1 VFISSLF
8 HEIWRL
14 LLLAI
19 FIPEDKILDIKNA
32 ADIVDVISEVVH
44 LKKTGRNFVGLCPFH
59 SEKTPSFTVSPEKQ
73 IFHCFG
79 CGAGGNVFSF
89 LMKNN
94 GLAFP
99 EAARTLAQR
108 YSIDIPQKHLTPEQK
123 KRMGERES
131 LLKINRQ
138 AADYFHQMLF
148 RRPTGQ
154 PAMAYLKKRGL
165 SAEIIDRFK
174 LGYAPKGWNNII
186 NFFSKSSVPLSKVE
200 RSGLILP
207 KKNKRGYYDR
217 FRDRIV
223 FPILDVNQNVIGF
236 GGRVMDDAL
245 PKYLNSPETSV
256 YSKSRSLYGL
266 YLAKDKGRTT
276 DTIYIVEGY
285 LDLLTLHQHG
295 IENAVATLGTALT
308 SGHVRILSRYV
319 SKLVLVYDSDEAG
332 IRSAQRC
339 IDIFWKEHVDFSRGD
354 VFREEKAD
362 TQILVLPEGHDPDS
376 FLREKG
382 AESFHKAA
390 TRAPGIVSF
399 LIEQSIAKHG
409 LSTEGKIRVV
419 ADLKNPLATINDHVA
434 RSLYVKK
441 LAERIGIEENII
453 LQEIRT
459 SAAQKQNKD
468 PNRHAALE
476 STKGSRLE
484 RQIIAMMLQFP
495 AILPEIRKNDVIEYI
510 ENPHLRSIATTIL
523 EHQLSSDK
531 QIFELFIDKPEQERI
546 LSALAMIED
555 AWEKNGC
562 LKLIAQFIK
571 NSQKRRDRRILDE
584 IKAAEEQND
593 QEKLA
598 KLLKQKQKLA
608 VRSQKQHPV

>member
-1 VFISSLF
+1 M
-8 HEIWRL
+8 
-14 LLLAI
+14 AN
-19 FIPEDKILDIKNA
+19 FIPEDKILDIRNA
-32 ADIVDVISEVVH
+32 SDIVDVISEVVH

-73 IFHCFG
+73 IFYCFG
-79 CGAGGNVFSF
+79 CGAGGNIFSF
-89 LMKNN
+89 LMKND

-99 EAARTLAQR
+99 EAARSLARR
-108 YSIDIPQKHLTPEQK
+108 YSIDIPRKHLTPEQK

-138 AADYFHQMLF
+138 AMDYFRQMLH
-148 RRPTGQ
+148 RSPTGQ

-165 SAEIIDRFK
+165 SAEIIDRFN

-186 NFFSKSSVPLSKVE
+186 NFFSKSGVPLAKVE

-207 KKNKRGYYDR
+207 KKDSHGYYDR
-217 FRDRIV
+217 FRERIA
-223 FPILDVNQNVIGF
+223 FPIIDVNQAVIGF
-236 GGRVMDDAL
+236 GGRVMDDSL
-245 PKYLNSPETSV
+245 PKYLNSPETPV

-266 YLAKDKGRTT
+266 HLAKDKSHTT

-308 SGHVRILSRYV
+308 ADHVRMLSRYV
-319 SKLVLVYDSDEAG
+319 PRLILVYDSDEAG
-332 IRSAQRC
+332 IRSARRC
-339 IDIFWKEHVDFSRGD
+339 IDIFWKEHVDFRRGD

-362 TQILVLPEGHDPDS
+362 TQILVLPDGHDPDS

-382 AESFHKAA
+382 AESFQKAA
-390 TRAPGIVSF
+390 TQAPGIVSF

-419 ADLKNPLATINDHVA
+419 TDLKNPLAAINDNVA

-459 SAAQKQNKD
+459 RAAQKEKKD
-468 PNRHAALE
+468 TDKHEILGAI
-476 STKGSRLE
+476 KGSRLE
-484 RQIIAMMLQFP
+484 RQIVAMMLQFP
-495 AILPEIRKNDVIEYI
+495 VILPEIRKYEVIEYI
-510 ENPHLRSIATTIL
+510 ENPLLKSIGTAIL
-523 EHQLSSDK
+523 EHQGTSAAQITELLSG
-531 QIFELFIDKPEQERI
+531 IDNPEQEQLI
-546 LSALAMIED
+546 SALAMIEES
-555 AWEKNGC
+555 WEKDGC
-562 LKLIAQFIK
+562 MKLIAQFVK
-571 NSQKRRDRRILDE
+571 NGQRRRDHQILE
-584 IKAAEEQND
+584 QIKAAEQKND
-593 QEKLA
+593 QETLA
-598 KLLKQKQKLA
+598 KLLKHKQKLA
-608 VRSQKQHPV
+608 MRSQKLHLA

>member
-1 VFISSLF
+1 M
-8 HEIWRL
+8 
-14 LLLAI
+14 AN
-19 FIPEDKILDIKNA
+19 FIPEDKILDIRNA
-32 ADIVDVISEVVH
+32 SDIVDVISEVVH

-73 IFHCFG
+73 IFYCFG
-79 CGAGGNVFSF
+79 CGAGGNIFSF
-89 LMKNN
+89 LMKND

-99 EAARTLAQR
+99 EAARSLARR
-108 YSIDIPQKHLTPEQK
+108 YSIDIPRKHLTPEQK

-138 AADYFHQMLF
+138 AMDYFRQMLH
-148 RRPTGQ
+148 RSPTGQ

-165 SAEIIDRFK
+165 SAEIIDRFN

-186 NFFSKSSVPLSKVE
+186 NFFSKSGVPLAKVE

-207 KKNKRGYYDR
+207 KKDSHGYYDR
-217 FRDRIV
+217 FRERIA
-223 FPILDVNQNVIGF
+223 FPIIDVNQAVIGF
-236 GGRVMDDAL
+236 GGRVMDDSL
-245 PKYLNSPETSV
+245 PKYLNSPETPV

-266 YLAKDKGRTT
+266 HLAKDKSHTT

-308 SGHVRILSRYV
+308 ADHVRMLSRYV
-319 SKLVLVYDSDEAG
+319 PRLILVYDSDEAG
-332 IRSAQRC
+332 IRSARRC
-339 IDIFWKEHVDFSRGD
+339 IDIFWKEHVDFRRGD

-362 TQILVLPEGHDPDS
+362 TQILVLPDGHDPDS

-382 AESFHKAA
+382 AESFQKAA
-390 TRAPGIVSF
+390 TQAPGIVSF

-419 ADLKNPLATINDHVA
+419 TDLKNPLAAINDNVA

-459 SAAQKQNKD
+459 RAAQKEKKD
-468 PNRHAALE
+468 TDKHEILGAI
-476 STKGSRLE
+476 KGSRLE
-484 RQIIAMMLQFP
+484 RQIVAMMLQFP
-495 AILPEIRKNDVIEYI
+495 VILPEIRKYEVIEYF
-510 ENPHLRSIATTIL
+510 ENPLLKSIGTAIL
-523 EHQLSSDK
+523 EHQGTSAAQITELLSG
-531 QIFELFIDKPEQERI
+531 IDNPEQEQLI
-546 LSALAMIED
+546 SALAMIEES
-555 AWEKNGC
+555 WEKDGC
-562 LKLIAQFIK
+562 MKLIAQFVK
-571 NSQKRRDRRILDE
+571 NGQRRRDHQILE
-584 IKAAEEQND
+584 QIKAAEQKND
-593 QEKLA
+593 QETLA
-598 KLLKQKQKLA
+598 KLLKHKQKLA
-608 VRSQKQHPV
+608 MRSQKLHLA

>member
-1 VFISSLF
+1 M
-8 HEIWRL
+8 
-14 LLLAI
+14 AI

-73 IFHCFG
+73 IFYCFG

-89 LMKNN
+89 LMKND
-94 GLAFP
+94 GLTFP
-99 EAARTLAQR
+99 EAARSLARR
-108 YSIDIPQKHLTPEQK
+108 YSIDIPKKHLTPEQK
-123 KRMGERES
+123 RRMGERES
-131 LLKINRQ
+131 LLKINQQ
-138 AADYFHQMLF
+138 AAVYFQQMLF
-148 RRPTGQ
+148 RRPIGQ
-154 PAMAYLKKRGL
+154 PAMEYLKKRGL
-165 SAEIIDRFK
+165 SAEMIDRFK
-174 LGYAPKGWNNII
+174 LGYAPKGWNHII
-186 NFFSKSSVPLSKVE
+186 NFFSKSGVHLAKVE

-207 KKNKRGYYDR
+207 KKDQRGYYDR

-223 FPILDVNQNVIGF
+223 FPIFDVNQNVIGF
-236 GGRVMDDAL
+236 GGRVMDESL

-256 YSKSRSLYGL
+256 YNKSRSLYGL
-266 YLAKDKGRTT
+266 SLAKDKSRTT

-285 LDLLTLHQHG
+285 LDLLMLHQHG

-308 SGHVRILSRYV
+308 VDHVRLLSRYV
-319 SKLVLVYDSDEAG
+319 ARLVLVYDSDEAG
-332 IRSAQRC
+332 IRSARRC

-362 TQILVLPEGHDPDS
+362 TQILVLPDGHDPDS
-376 FLREKG
+376 FLRQKG
-382 AESFHKAA
+382 ADSFQKAA

-409 LSTEGKIRVV
+409 TSTEGKIRVV
-419 ADLKNPLATINDHVA
+419 ADLKNPLAAINDNVA

-441 LAERIGIEENII
+441 LAERIGVEENII

-459 SAAQKQNKD
+459 GAAQKENAD
-468 PNRHAALE
+468 IDRHRALE
-476 STKGSRLE
+476 ANKGSRLE

-495 AILPEIRKNDVIEYI
+495 AILPEIRKHDVIDYI
-510 ENPHLRSIATTIL
+510 ENPLLQSIATTIL
-523 EHQLSSDK
+523 EHQISSDA
-531 QIFELFIDKPEQERI
+531 QISELFIDKPEQERI
-546 LSALAMIED
+546 ISALAMTEE

-562 LKLIAQFIK
+562 MKLIAQFVK
-571 NSQKRRDRRILDE
+571 HGQKGRDRRILNE
-584 IKAAEEQND
+584 IKAAEEKND
-593 QEKLA
+593 QETLA

-608 VRSQKQHPV
+608 MRGQKQHLS